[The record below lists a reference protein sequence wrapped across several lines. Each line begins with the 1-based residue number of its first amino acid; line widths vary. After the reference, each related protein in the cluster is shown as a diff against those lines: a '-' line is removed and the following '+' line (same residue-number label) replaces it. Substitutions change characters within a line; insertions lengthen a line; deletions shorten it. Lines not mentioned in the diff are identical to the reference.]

1 MTNTDLDENIGKK
14 VISAS
19 FGEGIISEV
28 TEMNNEPFYIVL
40 NQSNNMRHYV
50 PINDSSAY
58 RYISSEKDFINIIK
72 KSLIGGKYDISFDS
86 KKDRINYYKEQS
98 KIQRLDSICQNIN
111 TLHLT
116 EDRGSLEEQIY
127 QRLIENLALEY
138 TLIKE
143 SPIDEATAIIHDF
156 ISEIPS

>member
-1 MTNTDLDENIGKK
+1 MKNSNFDENIGKK

-19 FGEGIISEV
+19 FGEGVISEI

-58 RYISSEKDFINIIK
+58 RYISDEKDFISILES
-72 KSLIGGKYDISFDS
+72 SLVEATYKIDFES
-86 KKDRINYYKEQS
+86 KKDRINYYKDQS
-98 KIQRLDSICQNIN
+98 KIQNLKSICQNIK

-138 TLIKE
+138 KLIKDIKAQE
-143 SPIDEATAIIHDF
+143 ANEFIDSIISK
-156 ISEIPS
+156 IQ

>member
-1 MTNTDLDENIGKK
+1 MKNSKFDENIGKK

-19 FGEGIISEV
+19 FGEGVISEI

-58 RYISSEKDFINIIK
+58 RYISDEKNFVSILESALIK
-72 KSLIGGKYDISFDS
+72 SSYKVEFES
-86 KKDRINYYKEQS
+86 KKDRINYYKDQS
-98 KIQRLDSICQNIN
+98 KIQNLESICQNIK

-127 QRLIENLALEY
+127 QRLIENLSLEY
-138 TLIKE
+138 QLIKD
-143 SPIDEATAIIHDF
+143 IKDKEANDF
-156 ISEIPS
+156 IELMISQIQ

>member
-1 MTNTDLDENIGKK
+1 MNNSTFDSNIGKK

-19 FGEGIISEV
+19 FGEGIIAEI
-28 TEMNNEPFYIVL
+28 TEMSGEAFYIVL

-50 PINDSSAY
+50 PINDSNAY
-58 RYISSEKDFINIIK
+58 RYISSEDEFINVLETALIQ
-72 KSLIGGKYDISFDS
+72 KSYQLDFES

-98 KIQRLDSICQNIN
+98 KIQKLESICQNIK

-138 TLIKE
+138 MLIKE
-143 SPIDEATAIIHDF
+143 IKVNEANEF
-156 ISEIPS
+156 IESMIQEIV

>member
-1 MTNTDLDENIGKK
+1 MNSSEHENNIGKK

-19 FGEGIISEV
+19 FGEGVISEI

-58 RYISSEKDFINIIK
+58 RYLSDEKDFISILN
-72 KSLIGGKYDISFDS
+72 KSLLELSYELSFES

-98 KIQRLDSICQNIN
+98 KIQNLETVCQNIK
-111 TLHLT
+111 TLHLID
-116 EDRGSLEEQIY
+116 DRGTLEEQIY
-127 QRLIENLALEY
+127 QRLIENLSLEY
-138 TLIKE
+138 SLIKGVE
-143 SPIDEATAIIHDF
+143 PQIATSFILKFIDDI
-156 ISEIPS
+156 